1 MLSWDYVSMHV
12 AMQRLILGGYIIV
25 SAIQPVTLILGVF
38 TYLLRKIRYF
48 GWLIIILLLPSLI
61 WGIWGMMQYDN
72 LLMAFLYE
80 MGVLELDISKLA
92 GGYTPIRVTLCTG
105 YIILVNAFLLKFLD
119 STDVAIK
126 KQEKREEEQQITKVK
141 KLPFPKSKGHVMNI
155 GTTGSGKTLYV
166 LCEHILP
173 AVQGKE
179 PLIIVSGKNGSDD
192 PKSLLNQTK
201 RICAKYKRGLT
212 IVSLDERETERKM
225 YNPFRN
231 FKKIQMVD
239 ALNAMTEFSEAHYE
253 SAFRNWSMTILELME
268 IGEAV
273 FSLPM
278 FLSFYRWEDFLKRLE
293 IIEQRKN
300 LSREKVEYFLKAEEF
315 AEIASGS
322 YSRLKELCSVESVIQ
337 SGKEAISIRDELRKG
352 NVVFFDLDSFSYTK
366 YTRQIGALIIAD
378 IRNCVATLRI
388 ETRCKVCLDELGSF
402 CDKGVSVLYTQARA
416 KNYQIIA
423 SIQDTT
429 NLDSIQPGFSD
440 VLLSN
445 ANIFALGRLVGKDA
459 SNIAENYLGT
469 YSSVDTTRKSEGAG
483 LDVGEAGSKRSV
495 NKFRITPERLHNLPD
510 KHVVYINKT
519 EDNKLYEAVMDVSIL
534 PPISQKKIKS
544 QKRKKY

>member
-1 MLSWDYVSMHV
+1 MLSWDYVSIHAAV
-12 AMQRLILGGYIIV
+12 QRFILGGYIII

-38 TYLLRKIRYF
+38 TYLFRKIRYF
-48 GWLIIILLLPSLI
+48 NWLIIIFLFPSLI
-61 WGIWGMMQYDN
+61 WGIFGLMQYDN

-80 MGVLELDISKLA
+80 MGVLELDISKLI

-141 KLPFPKSKGHVMNI
+141 KLPFPDSKEHVLNI

-166 LCEHILP
+166 LIEHILL
-173 AVQGKE
+173 AIIKRE

-192 PKSLLNQTK
+192 PYSLLNQTK
-201 RICAKYKRGLT
+201 RICTKYNRRLT
-212 IVSLDERETERKM
+212 IVSLDPRQKNRKQ

-239 ALNAMTEFSEAHYE
+239 ALNAMTEFSEEHYE

-278 FLSFYRWEDFLKRLE
+278 FLAFYRWEDFLRRLE

-322 YSRLKELCSVESVIQ
+322 YSRLKELCSAESVIQ

-378 IRNCVATLRI
+378 IKDCVANLNI
-388 ETRCKVCLDELGSF
+388 KSCCKVCLDELGYF
-402 CDKGVSVLYTQARA
+402 CDKGVEVLYTQARA

-423 SIQDTT
+423 SVQGTT
-429 NLDSIQPGFSD
+429 NLDAVQPGFSK
-440 VLLSN
+440 VLLDN
-445 ANIFALGRLVGKDA
+445 ANILALGRLAGEDA
-459 SNIAENYLGT
+459 GNVAEKYIGT

-483 LDVGEAGSKRSV
+483 LDTGETGSKRSV
-495 NKFRITPERLHNLPD
+495 NKFRVTPEKLRNLPD
-510 KHVVYINKT
+510 KTVIYINKAK
-519 EDNKLYEAVMDVSIL
+519 DRKLYEAVMDVSVL
-534 PPISQKKIKS
+534 PPIP
-544 QKRKKY
+544 QKRSTNKHK

>member
-1 MLSWDYVSMHV
+1 M
-12 AMQRLILGGYIIV
+12 
-25 SAIQPVTLILGVF
+25 
-38 TYLLRKIRYF
+38 
-48 GWLIIILLLPSLI
+48 
-61 WGIWGMMQYDN
+61 GMMQYDN

-80 MGVLELDISKLA
+80 MGVLELDVNKLI
-92 GGYTPIRVTLCTG
+92 GGYTPIRITLCTG

-141 KLPFPKSKGHVMNI
+141 KLPYPDSKEHEMNI
-155 GTTGSGKTLYV
+155 GTTGSGKSTHV
-166 LCEHILP
+166 LCDHILP
-173 AVQGKE
+173 AVHDGE

-192 PKSLLNQTK
+192 VKSLLNQTK

-212 IVSLDERETERKM
+212 IVSLDERETKRKM

-268 IGEAV
+268 LGGAV

-278 FLSFYRWEDFLKRLE
+278 FLEFYRWEDFLQRLK
-293 IIEQRKN
+293 IIEQREK
-300 LSREKVEYFLKAEEF
+300 LSREKVDYFLKAEEF

-322 YSRLKELCSVESVIQ
+322 YSRLKELCSAESVIQ
-337 SGKEAISIRDELRKG
+337 SGKETISIGDELKKG

-378 IRNCVATLRI
+378 IRNCIATLKI
-388 ETRCKVCLDELGSF
+388 NTRCKVCLDELGSF
-402 CDKGVSVLYTQARA
+402 CDKSVSVMYTQARA

-429 NLDSIQPGFSD
+429 NLDNVQAGFSD
-440 VLLSN
+440 VLLAN
-445 ANIFALGRLVGKDA
+445 ANILVLGRLAGEDA
-459 SNIAENYLGT
+459 AKIAEKYIGT

-483 LDVGEAGSKRSV
+483 LDTGEAGSKRSV
-495 NKFRITPERLHNLPD
+495 NKFRITPERLRNLPD
-510 KHVVYINKT
+510 MHVIYINRAK
-519 EDNKLYEAVMDVSIL
+519 DRKLYEMVIDPSIL
-534 PPISQKKIKS
+534 PPLPQKKSTKE
-544 QKRKKY
+544 QKVHQKQRKK